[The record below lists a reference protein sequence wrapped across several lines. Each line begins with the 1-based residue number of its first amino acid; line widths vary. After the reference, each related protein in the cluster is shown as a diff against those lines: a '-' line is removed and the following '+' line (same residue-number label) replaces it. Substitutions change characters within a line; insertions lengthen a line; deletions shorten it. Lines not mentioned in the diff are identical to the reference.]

1 MQRGC
6 VLRVVVN
13 RGVERCEE
21 ALLTPRQLGLTH
33 DLRREAREMEVELY
47 KGRSKLRLPLSGRS
61 AVRQGVGVGGR
72 VDNLIITINI
82 INC

>member
-47 KGRSKLRLPLSGRS
+47 KGRSKLIFR
-61 AVRQGVGVGGR
+61 
-72 VDNLIITINI
+72 
-82 INC
+82 